1 MILLKATTESLKV
14 VTSSTANI
22 DYSVSWVDVTTTAFT
37 PSTSEGKISTAT
49 STTLLSAPA
58 GSTQRQ
64 VKLITITNT
73 HASASNT
80 VTVQKDISGTTYQLT
95 PATTL
100 LAGEVL
106 SYLDKKSW
114 RVYSASGI
122 DSSSLAGGTDTT
134 IQYNSAGVLG
144 GDADLTWN
152 ATNKTLTMGGT
163 DTEIVMKGIT
173 NEPTAPAAGN
183 LTIYSK
189 AVSGKMQLKIKGP
202 SGLDTPLQADLK
214 QNNWIMWAPGVAAGS
229 FQNGTGTTLGTSAVV
244 LPTISNNYTI
254 LRRSTFASVV
264 TTQNQQVGVRTEAR
278 FFRGNADGMGGFMF
292 FCRFGF
298 DSIKTGMRAFVG
310 LTSGTTAV
318 VTVNPSTLTNMLG
331 FGFDLGETAWTFMH
345 NDASGTCTKETISGQ
360 GTLATNNTGYDAL
373 IFCPPNGGTVYY
385 RLDRADTGATICD
398 SSVTTDLPV
407 NTTMLTAQC
416 IMSNGTANIVVGDAK
431 LGINRIY
438 VETDR

>member
-14 VTSSTANI
+14 VTSSTADI

-49 STTLLSAPA
+49 SSTLLSAPA

-106 SYLDKKSW
+106 IYMDEDGW
-114 RVYSASGI
+114 THYSTDGSPT
-122 DSSSLAGGTDTT
+122 SSLDAGGTDTT

-189 AVSGKMQLKIKGP
+189 AVGGRLLPKIKLP
-202 SGLDTPLQADLK
+202 SGGDTPLMPVFW
-214 QNNWIMWAPGVAAGS
+214 QNANASIIVATAY
-229 FQNGTGTTLGTSAVV
+229 GTQLTTQGTSAAVSPATSASV
-244 LPTISNNYTI
+244 YTQSY
-254 LRRSTFASVV
+254 RNTFASVV
-264 TTQNQQVGVRTEAR
+264 TTQNQQVGVRTEAM
-278 FFRGNADGMGGFMF
+278 FCRGNAAGIGGFMF
-292 FCRFGF
+292 VCRFGF
-298 DSIKTGMRAFVG
+298 ESIKTGMRAFVG

-360 GTLATNNTGYDAL
+360 GTLATNFSGYDAY
-373 IFCPPNGGTVYY
+373 IFCKPNDNTVYY
-385 RLDRADTGATICD
+385 RLDRVDTGATICD

-407 NTTMLTAQC
+407 NTTMLC
-416 IMSNGTANIVVGDAK
+416 GMCVMSNGTANIVVGDAK
-431 LGINRIY
+431 LGHIRTFI
-438 VETDR
+438 ETDR

>member
-1 MILLKATTESLKV
+1 M
-14 VTSSTANI
+14 
-22 DYSVSWVDVTTTAFT
+22 SWVDVTTTAFT

-49 STTLLSAPA
+49 SSTLLPAPA

-100 LAGEVL
+100 LAGCSLMFLE
-106 SYLDKKSW
+106 SSGWTYEHGGNTA
-114 RVYSASGI
+114 AS
-122 DSSSLAGGTDTT
+122 TDTT

-163 DTEIVMKGIT
+163 DTEIAMKGIT

-214 QNNWIMWAPGVAAGS
+214 QNGLGGLLSDNTFYGSTGAAG
-229 FQNGTGTTLGTSAVV
+229 GTAVAV
-244 LPTISNNYTI
+244 LPTNTNIYTGM
-254 LRRSTFASVV
+254 RRTTFGNVV
-264 TTQNQQVGVRTEAR
+264 TTTNQQVGVRGNIYSR
-278 FFRGNADGMGGFMF
+278 QFGFFFV
-292 FCRFGF
+292 CRFGF

-310 LTSGTTAV
+310 LHSNSAAAVTT
-318 VTVNPSTLTNMLG
+318 NPSLGTNTVG
-331 FGFDLGETAWTFMH
+331 FGFDLGETAWTFMR
-345 NDASGTCTKETISGQ
+345 NDAAGIATKTAIAGQ
-360 GTLATNNTGYDAL
+360 GTLETNSVGYDAY
-373 IFCPPNGGTVYY
+373 IYCAPNDTKIYY
-385 RLDRADTGATICD
+385 RLDRVDTA
-398 SSVTTDLPV
+398 VTTLCDTYVTDSLP
-407 NTTMLTAQC
+407 AQSIALQSVC
-416 IMSNGTANIVVGDAK
+416 AMSNGTANIVANDALIGVNK
-431 LGINRIY
+431 LL
-438 VETDR
+438 VESDR